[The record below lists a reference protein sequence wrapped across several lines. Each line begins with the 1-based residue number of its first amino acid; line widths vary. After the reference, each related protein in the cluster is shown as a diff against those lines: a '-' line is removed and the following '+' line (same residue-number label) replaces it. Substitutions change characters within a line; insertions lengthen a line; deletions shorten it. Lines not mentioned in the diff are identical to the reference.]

1 MRLPGY
7 DLGETISRSARSI
20 VRRARRLEDGAAV
33 VVKAIP
39 NDYPSADEISKL
51 EFEFRV
57 LRKCAAPGVLRAL
70 ELARSADAIGLVLED
85 FGGESLPSC
94 ADGKEC
100 LESFFAIAAAV
111 TQALGVVH
119 AQNVIHKDVKP
130 RNLLMNPLTREVKL
144 LDFNSASELLR
155 ERNDFDRPHTQ
166 QASLAYMSPEQTG
179 RMNRDLDYRTDYYSL
194 GVSFFELLTGT
205 LPFSATDTM
214 GWVHCHLSK
223 AIPDP
228 RSVNPLIPEPL
239 ARIVRKLM
247 AKDPDARYQSARGL
261 LIDLTRCQ
269 REWNERRTIAVF
281 ELGTEDVSQR
291 FRVSTK
297 LLGREQETAVLSEAL
312 EAVRGGPSK
321 LLLVGGYAG
330 VGKSSLIRE
339 VQAEVARAG
348 GHYLF
353 GQFDQLER
361 NVPYGALLQAL
372 HGFVKRLLA
381 EPEAQIDAWRQRLAS
396 ALAGN
401 ARVLADLIPELQG
414 LLGSTPAVPALAAQ
428 DALARL
434 RRAFRDIIQALALP
448 TSPLVL
454 VIDDLQWT
462 DASTP
467 ELLSNLL
474 ADEGLRHVLVIGAYR
489 DNELDQ
495 EHVLLPA
502 LQDLEARRPSA
513 IGRLALAPLSEE
525 TVQVLVAETLHC
537 ERARSAS
544 LAGLVFKKTAG
555 NPFFVNELLRML
567 HRDRTFRFLPGEGR
581 WEWDAERIQTASVSD
596 NVVDLMVARLRSLP
610 AATLAHLCKAACLGS
625 QFDLEQLAKISDDAP
640 DTLAVSLWEAVQS
653 ELVTPITTGSS
664 PAPEGKGTAGDETE
678 STRTIYEF
686 QHGRVQHA
694 AYLLLDEAERAR
706 LHLRIGRL
714 ELSAMRAAGREEGI
728 FEVVNH
734 LNLGRKL
741 IADYDERAALA
752 QLNATAGQRARQSAA
767 YSTAISYFE
776 IGLAL
781 LSAQEWTGSPELAFE
796 YRRAHVECIWLS
808 GNTER
813 ANRLADEL
821 IAAAPNKV
829 SRGSALELKVAVL
842 EHEGRMAE
850 VVTVLRAHLSAF
862 GIELPEDGAE
872 IDRRIGNGIAKM
884 KAHLARVRIE
894 DLVQLP
900 ELEDRELRTAMSL
913 LLQMIPSAIQTHP
926 PLFVLAELI
935 MFDITLTHG
944 RTLVSCKNM
953 VDCAIIQGGILG
965 DYDTAY
971 RLGQAA
977 FSMLERYSPTP
988 LEAGVNFVFA
998 AFVSHWRA
1006 PLKEG
1011 LEAFERAVRVG
1022 VEQGD
1027 PRHASFARVHAFQRM
1042 LLVGAGLDDVHAEAE
1057 RLIPALLEGRAANAL
1072 QGARAAQRV
1081 VDRLRGSTA
1090 NAEPSDAFAAGL
1102 AAFGNAQW
1110 LFYYGQAEM
1119 MASVLLA
1126 VPDQAEHWLS
1136 FTEPVVPAGVALYPN
1151 PDYRLFQTL
1160 VLVKRLAAQAEAER
1174 AATFVVLD
1182 ANLAQLQTWASNCP
1196 ENFEHK
1202 YKLAAAEV
1210 ARARAAPTDE
1220 VLALYD
1226 AAIEACADG
1235 FIHLRALANER
1246 LSEFWSDK
1254 GQRKVAR
1261 SFIEDAYYLYER
1273 WGAHAKLRQLEQ
1285 RYPEWFARGQR
1296 ASTTPTRT
1304 TTADGWAGALDLES
1318 IIKATQAISSEV
1330 KAERLF
1336 GKLMATLIENAGA
1349 ARGSLILPADRD
1361 GELTVVARAQ
1371 VDGDLPDAGRAIP
1384 LVECT
1389 AVCAEIVRYVVR
1401 TQDTV
1406 VVDDASH
1413 EPEYARYAY
1422 VQQNAV
1428 KSLLCLPIL
1437 NQGKLIAILY
1447 AENNATT
1454 HAFTAQRLSL
1464 LRVIASQAAIS
1475 ITNARLYDSLEEKV
1489 AARTLELREKTRDI
1503 TVMLNCMQQGIF
1515 TIDGDLLIQPEY
1527 SLYLERIVGISQI
1540 AGKDCLQTVFEGSSV
1555 GVDALDG
1562 MRAALFC
1569 TIGSSALFAES
1580 NASHLVAEFQ
1590 RVNEQGETRH
1600 FEVDWN
1606 PIVGD
1611 DDQVSKMLVAIRD
1624 VSLLK
1629 QLKASAAANGREL
1642 AMLGQILEAGLEPFQ
1657 RFCRSA
1663 HELLLQVDSLTQGSQ
1678 EFDVE
1683 SLEVCFRNM
1692 HTIKGNARL
1701 LNLTE
1706 LIDTAHLA
1714 EEPYAALRGGGRS
1727 VVDRAELGAGV
1738 SAVRAA
1744 IQAYELVCVSKLG
1757 DLAPGSGTRAQQTL
1771 AEIDAL
1777 LSNVDGG
1784 TLPVEVAL
1792 RAVRRSLRRS
1802 EGVSLT
1808 EIVNESSRMLPS
1820 LASELDKST
1829 PAVECVGGA
1838 LLLGPAWAEVLRNV
1852 LMHAFRNSLD
1862 HGLESNQE
1870 RRAAAKP
1877 SQGRIW
1883 VRVQG
1888 TERKTE
1894 IRLADDGRGL
1904 QLDVLRQ
1911 RAGRAAASDDEL
1923 ANTVFSSGVT
1933 TATGVSATSGRGV
1946 GMNAI
1951 REFVRAHG
1959 GEAVLAFTGPSVAG
1973 RRPFELVIELPS
1985 AAALSGSHDSEP
1997 PRGGRP
2003 HPITSSRV

>member
-7 DLGETISRSARSI
+7 ELGETISRSARSI

-39 NDYPSADEISKL
+39 TDYPNADELGKL
-51 EFEFRV
+51 EFEFRI
-57 LRKCAAPGVLRAL
+57 LRKCAAPEVLRAL
-70 ELARSADAIGLVLED
+70 ELSRAADGLALVLED

-94 ADGKEC
+94 AGGDDG
-100 LESFFAIAAAV
+100 LDSFFAIASAV
-111 TQALGVVH
+111 TRALGVVH
-119 AQNVIHKDVKP
+119 AQNVIHKDIKP
-130 RNLLMNPLTREVKL
+130 RNVSMNPVTREVKL
-144 LDFNSASELLR
+144 LDFNSASELSR
-155 ERNDFDRPHTQ
+155 ERSEFDRPSTQ

-194 GVSFFELLTGT
+194 GVSLFELLTGT
-205 LPFSATDTM
+205 LPFFASDTM

-223 AIPDP
+223 PIPDV
-228 RSVNPLIPEPL
+228 RSVNPMVPQPL
-239 ARIVRKLM
+239 AMIVRKLM
-247 AKDPDARYQSARGL
+247 AKDPDARYQSSRGL
-261 LIDLTRCQ
+261 LMDLTRCQ
-269 REWNERRTIAVF
+269 RDWSEGRAMAAF
-281 ELGTEDVSQR
+281 ELGMHDVSQR

-297 LLGREQETAVLSEAL
+297 LLGREREAAALSDAL
-312 EAVRGGPSK
+312 EAARNGAAQ

-339 VQAEVARAG
+339 IQAEVARVK
-348 GHYLF
+348 GHYIF

-361 NVPYGALLQAL
+361 NLPYGALLQAL
-372 HGFVKRLLA
+372 RRFVKQLLA
-381 EPEAQIDAWRQRLAS
+381 EPEERVEAWRQRFSS

-401 ARVLADLIPELQG
+401 ARVLTDLIPELQG
-414 LLGSTPAVPALAAQ
+414 LLGNTPAVPALAAQ

-434 RRAFRDIIQALALP
+434 RRAFRDIIQALAQP
-448 TSPLVL
+448 SSPLVI

-467 ELLSNLL
+467 ELLSSLL
-474 ADEGLRHVLVIGAYR
+474 ADEGLRHVLVLGAYR
-489 DNELDQ
+489 DNELD
-495 EHVLLPA
+495 EDHVLLPA
-502 LQDLEARRPSA
+502 LRELEAARPSA
-513 IGRLALAPLSEE
+513 ITRLHLSPLPEAS
-525 TVQVLVAETLHC
+525 VQTLVADTLHC
-537 ERARSAS
+537 ERAASAS
-544 LAGLVFKKTAG
+544 LASLVFQKTGG
-555 NPFFVNELLRML
+555 NPFFVNELLRKL
-567 HRDRTFRFLPGEGR
+567 HRDDTFRFLPAEGR
-581 WEWDAERIQTASVSD
+581 WEWDAERIQSAALSD

-610 AATLAHLCKAACLGS
+610 AAMLEHLCRAACLGS
-625 QFDLEQLAKISDDAP
+625 QFDLSQLASISAEAP
-640 DTLAVSLWEAVQS
+640 DTLAVSLWEAVER
-653 ELVTPITTGSS
+653 ELLTRVGSDDGGTPEPKPSV
-664 PAPEGKGTAGDETE
+664 D
-678 STRTIYEF
+678 STRTVYEF
-686 QHGRVQHA
+686 QHGRVQRA

-714 ELSAMRAAGREEGI
+714 ELAAMRAAGREDQV

-734 LNLGRKL
+734 LNLGREL
-741 IADYDERAALA
+741 IEGYDERAELA
-752 QLNATAGQRARQSAA
+752 RLNVTAGQRARQSAA

-776 IGLAL
+776 VGLSL
-781 LSAQEWTGSPELAFE
+781 LSAAEWSEQSEFAFE
-796 YRRAHVECIWLS
+796 CRRAHVECVWLS
-808 GNTER
+808 GNMDR

-821 IAAAPNKV
+821 IEAAPDNV

-842 EHEGRMAE
+842 EHEGRMTDA
-850 VVTVLRAHLSAF
+850 VSVLRSHLLAF

-872 IDRRIGNGIAKM
+872 IDRRIAEGIAKM
-884 KAHLARVRIE
+884 NAHLARVRVE

-913 LLQMIPSAIQTHP
+913 LLQIIPSAIQTYP

-953 VDCAIIQGGILG
+953 VDCGIIQGSILG

-977 FSMLERYSPTP
+977 FTMLERYSPTP
-988 LEAGVNFVFA
+988 LEAGVNFVFG

-1011 LEAFERAVRVG
+1011 FSAFERAVKVG
-1022 VEQGD
+1022 TEQGD
-1027 PRHASFARVHAFQRM
+1027 PRHATFARVHALQRM
-1042 LLVGAGLDDVHAEAE
+1042 LLVGASLDAVHAEAE
-1057 RLIPALLEGRAANAL
+1057 SLTVLLHETRAANAL
-1072 QGARAAQRV
+1072 QGARATQRV
-1081 VDRLRGSTA
+1081 MNRLRGTSA
-1090 NAEPSDAFAAGL
+1090 SPEPSDAFTTGL

-1110 LFYYGQAEM
+1110 LFCYGQAEM
-1119 MASVLLA
+1119 MASFVLA
-1126 VPDQAEHWLS
+1126 EPDQAERWLK
-1136 FTEPVVPAGVALYPN
+1136 FTEPVVPAGVSLYPN
-1151 PDYRLFQTL
+1151 PDYRLFEAL
-1160 VLVKRLAAQAEAER
+1160 VLVERLAAQSEPER
-1174 AATFVVLD
+1174 SATFLALD
-1182 ANLAQLQTWASNCP
+1182 ANLAQLKIWASNCP
-1196 ENFEHK
+1196 ENFQHK
-1202 YKLAAAEV
+1202 YQLCAAEI
-1210 ARARAAPTDE
+1210 ARARGAPSDE

-1246 LSEFWSDK
+1246 LSQFWLAK

-1261 SFIEDAYYLYER
+1261 AFIEDAYYLYDR

-1285 RYPEWFARGQR
+1285 RYPEWLSRGRR
-1296 ASTTPTRT
+1296 ASIAPTRT
-1304 TTADGWAGALDLES
+1304 TTADGWTGALDLES
-1318 IIKATQAISSEV
+1318 IIKATQAISGEV
-1330 KAERLF
+1330 KADRLF

-1349 ARGSLILPADRD
+1349 ERGSLILPADRG

-1371 VDGDLPDAGRAIP
+1371 VDGELPDAGRAIP
-1384 LVECT
+1384 LAQCGS
-1389 AVCAEIVRYVVR
+1389 VCADIVRYVVR
-1401 TQDTV
+1401 TRDSV

-1413 EPEYARYAY
+1413 EPAYAAY
-1422 VQQNAV
+1422 SHVRENAV

-1437 NQGKLIAILY
+1437 NQGQLIAILY

-1489 AARTLELREKTRDI
+1489 AARTLELREKTREI
-1503 TVMLNCMQQGIF
+1503 SVMLNCMQQGIF
-1515 TIDGDLLIQPEY
+1515 TIDENLTIQPEY
-1527 SLYLERIVGISQI
+1527 SLYLEQIVGKGI
-1540 AGKDCLQTVFEGSSV
+1540 AGKDCLKTIFEGSSV

-1569 TIGSSALFAES
+1569 TIGSLALFAES
-1580 NASHLVAEFQ
+1580 NASHLVGEFQ

-1642 AMLGQILEAGLEPFQ
+1642 SMLGQILDAGLEPFQ
-1657 RFCRSA
+1657 RFCRSSR
-1663 HELLLQVDSLTQGSQ
+1663 ELLLQVDDLTQCGA
-1678 EFDVE
+1678 ELDVE

-1701 LNLTE
+1701 LGLAE

-1727 VVDRAELGAGV
+1727 VVDRAELGRGV

-1744 IQAYELVCVSKLG
+1744 IEAYEQVCSSKLG
-1757 DLAPGSGTRAQQTL
+1757 EIAPGLGSRAERAL

-1777 LSNVDGG
+1777 LSDVDGG
-1784 TLPVEVAL
+1784 TLPADVAL
-1792 RAVRRSLRRS
+1792 GAVRRSLRRV
-1802 EGVSLT
+1802 EGVSLA
-1808 EIVNESSRMLPS
+1808 EIVKESSRMLPS
-1820 LASELDKST
+1820 LARELGKST
-1829 PAVECVGGA
+1829 PAVECLGVG
-1838 LLLGPAWAEVLRNV
+1838 LLLAPQWAEVLRNV
-1852 LMHAFRNSLD
+1852 LVHAFRNSLD
-1862 HGLESNQE
+1862 HGLESSEE

-1877 SQGRIW
+1877 EQGRIW
-1883 VRVQG
+1883 VRAQRTDHG
-1888 TERKTE
+1888 TEL
-1894 IRLADDGRGL
+1894 RLADDGRGL
-1904 QLDVLRQ
+1904 WLEALRG
-1911 RAGRAAASDDEL
+1911 RIGRAALSDEEL

-1933 TATGVSATSGRGV
+1933 TTTAVSATSGRGV
-1946 GMNAI
+1946 GMDAI
-1951 REFVRAHG
+1951 RGFVRAHG
-1959 GEAVLAFTGPSVAG
+1959 GEAIVAFTGPSVLG
-1973 RRPFELVIELPS
+1973 RRPFELTLQLPPG
-1985 AAALSGSHDSEP
+1985 AALGGSRDSEP
-1997 PRGGRP
+1997 PRAWRAQGG
-2003 HPITSSRV
+2003 TSPSL